1 MSCAAAAARQR
12 VLLVALLLVAGIVG
26 YSSKGLAGAA
36 ASSDSGYP
44 REVELYCNVTGEL
57 LFSLILS

>member
-1 MSCAAAAARQR
+1 M
-12 VLLVALLLVAGIVG
+12 LLVALLLVAGIVG